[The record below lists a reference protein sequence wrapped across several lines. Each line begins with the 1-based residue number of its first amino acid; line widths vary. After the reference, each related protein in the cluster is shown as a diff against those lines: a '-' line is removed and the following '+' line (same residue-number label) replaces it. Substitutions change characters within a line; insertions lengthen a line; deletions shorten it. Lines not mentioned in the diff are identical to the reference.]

1 MCQLG
6 FSTLHSVSRVHRSQR
21 FAPRRSVAQESNRC
35 KRSALPAMAPK
46 RSRKYRENPDWIQH
60 VASRLEQTYQEYPA
74 DGLPGPDALR
84 RVYQMEPTSLHET
97 SSQPPWCEST
107 VSHREASLRMQRIGD
122 AVRRSGFNPQ
132 RHVSMICGRPVVVP
146 L

>member
-1 MCQLG
+1 MCQVE

-21 FAPRRSVAQESNRC
+21 FAPRRSVAQESSRC
-35 KRSALPAMAPK
+35 TRCALPAMAPK
-46 RSRKYRENPDWIQH
+46 RSRAYREDPDWIQQ
-60 VASRLEQTYQEYPA
+60 VASRLEQTYHEYPD
-74 DGLPGPDALR
+74 DGMPSRDALR

-97 SSQPPWCEST
+97 SSQPPWSDT
-107 VSHREASLRMQRIGD
+107 AVSHREASLRMQRIGG